1 MQIQMLMILL
11 MMARQADGQISI
23 KEDTEVDI
31 DADIDADAYAA
42 EYADDDADDA
52 ADGDDTSDADD
63 TSDDT
68 SAPKFG
74 TFPKTPYMDP
84 FQFCSDQLQQKE

>member
-23 KEDTEVDI
+23 KEDTEGDI
-31 DADIDADAYAA
+31 DAAAYAA
-42 EYADDDADDA
+42 KYADADDA

-63 TSDDT
+63 TAD
-68 SAPKFG
+68 
-74 TFPKTPYMDP
+74 
-84 FQFCSDQLQQKE
+84 